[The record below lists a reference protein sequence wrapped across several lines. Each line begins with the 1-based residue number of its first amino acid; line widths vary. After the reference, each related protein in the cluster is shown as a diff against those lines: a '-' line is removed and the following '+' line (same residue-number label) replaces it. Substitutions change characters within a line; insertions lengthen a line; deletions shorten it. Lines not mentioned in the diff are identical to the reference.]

1 MNEVNIAIVI
11 RSKDVCEYYM
21 NLLSQEPDYH
31 VIGCYSNGYDAIL
44 EAFIQKPEILIVDE
58 NIDGRRTGVSF
69 SKAILKTLPDRKI
82 LLYTEA
88 VDHLTI
94 LPASK
99 VGIVDY
105 LLKSDTSETVL
116 NAVKL
121 AQSLLH
127 PGQQNISERF
137 YTRNIQEGARD
148 SLMYT
153 LTVVSQLTPKEI
165 QITKQLADGKDYSE
179 IAVSRHTTLPD
190 IEEQAG
196 RILEKFNKK
205 DPVELVKMLRIL
217 NITDFF
223 DHIF

>member
-11 RSKDVCEYYM
+11 RSRDVCEYYM
-21 NLLSQEPDYH
+21 NLLSEPDYH

-69 SKAILKTLPDRKI
+69 SKAILKRLPDRKI

-105 LLKSDTSETVL
+105 LLKSDTPETIL

-121 AQSLLH
+121 AQRLHH

-165 QITKQLADGKDYSE
+165 QITKQLADGRNYSE

-205 DPVELVKMLRIL
+205 DPDELVKMLRIL
-217 NITDFF
+217 NIMDFF